1 MAGWLEER
9 LNRVTLDPG
18 EQIDVD
24 GGRVASVNWNGYRHF
39 NRGGTMLRR
48 LTGYEPHLDWC
59 RTRQRSDMLGIV
71 ARTLLAKL
79 LPGI

>member
-1 MAGWLEER
+1 MASGTAR
-9 LNRVTLDPG
+9 QGHSGPRGT
-18 EQIDVD
+18 DVD
-24 GGRVASVNWNGYRHF
+24 GGRVALVNWNGYRHF
-39 NRGGTMLRR
+39 NRDGTMLRR

-71 ARTLLAKL
+71 ARTLLAKI